1 MTKAEESKTT
11 EGTTEESTEQTTESS
26 VGHKAWL
33 VGLGVIEVAIES
45 GGHLFGYLAE
55 KGESFE
61 ARHKEDFDGTRDRAR
76 EAGREAKEK
85 VQTTWKR
92 VSSTVDEKVSSAFS
106 RAGVSG
112 DEIEDLK
119 ARVED
124 LTSKVEGLS
133 PETAKV

>member
-11 EGTTEESTEQTTESS
+11 EETTEETRGSS
-26 VGHKAWL
+26 AAHKAWL
-33 VGLGVIEVAIES
+33 VGLGVIEVTMES
-45 GGHLFGYLAE
+45 GGRLFEFLAE

-61 ARHKEDFDGTRDRAR
+61 ARHKEDFDGTRERAR

-106 RAGVSG
+106 RAGVGS

-124 LTSKVEGLS
+124 LSSKVEGLS
-133 PETAKV
+133 PEAAKV

>member
-11 EGTTEESTEQTTESS
+11 EAATGSS
-26 VGHKAWL
+26 VAHKAWL
-33 VGLGVIEVAIES
+33 VGLGVVEVGLES
-45 GGHLFGYLAE
+45 GGRLFEYLSE

-61 ARHKEDFDGTRDRAR
+61 ARHKEDIEGTRERAR
-76 EAGREAKEK
+76 EAGRDAKEK
-85 VQTTWKR
+85 VQTTWKK

-112 DEIEDLK
+112 DEIEALK

-124 LTSKVEGLS
+124 LSSKVEGLS
-133 PETAKV
+133 PEAAKV